1 MDMSDN
7 FGGDSGQFLRS
18 PMGVGAIIIVLLYAV
33 AGFASGGKWS
43 EEQRWLLSAF
53 LVGYPFAV
61 LGMAYK
67 VFMKD
72 K

>member
-1 MDMSDN
+1 MNDD

-33 AGFASGGKWS
+33 AGLASGGKWS
-43 EEQRWLLSAF
+43 EEQRWLLSVF
-53 LVGYPFAV
+53 LIAYPFVV
-61 LGMAYK
+61 LGLFYK
-67 VFMKD
+67 IFLRD

>member
-1 MDMSDN
+1 MSDD

-33 AGFASGGKWS
+33 AGLASGGKWS
-43 EEQRWLLSAF
+43 DEQRWLLSVF
-53 LVGYPFAV
+53 LITYPFVV
-61 LGMAYK
+61 LGLFYK
-67 VFMKD
+67 IFLKD

>member
-1 MDMSDN
+1 MNDD

-33 AGFASGGKWS
+33 AGLATGGKWS
-43 EEQRWLLSAF
+43 DEQRWLLSVF
-53 LVGYPFAV
+53 LVAYPFVV
-61 LGMAYK
+61 LGLFYK
-67 VFMKD
+67 IFLKD

>member
-1 MDMSDN
+1 MNDD

-33 AGFASGGKWS
+33 AGLATGGKWS
-43 EEQRWLLSAF
+43 EEQRWLLSVF
-53 LVGYPFAV
+53 LIAYPFVV
-61 LGMAYK
+61 LGLFYK
-67 VFMKD
+67 IFLKGD

>member
-1 MDMSDN
+1 MNDD

-33 AGFASGGKWS
+33 AGLASGGKWS
-43 EEQRWLLSAF
+43 DEQRWLLSVF
-53 LVGYPFAV
+53 LVAYPFVV
-61 LGMAYK
+61 LGLFYK
-67 VFMKD
+67 IFLKD